1 MSADFSWS
9 SVHRELDAG
18 LTLVQGS
25 SQEVVNGSLH
35 LDVFCF
41 LLLCFC

>member
-25 SQEVVNGSLH
+25 SLTH
-35 LDVFCF
+35 RPLF
-41 LLLCFC
+41 LNRKW